1 MGDDDD
7 TIFEERARVISGFD
21 ASLRPE
27 DTISPRTL
35 AARNAG
41 APRASEP
48 VADADVQLRQ
58 LPRIA
63 LDVSIDARGRPSEPP
78 RADRDLAVLSMLG
91 EGGMGRV
98 HLAHQRSLAREVAV
112 KTLRDDAPPAV
123 AQALLREARLTGA
136 LEHPGVI
143 PVHALGVDHAERPI
157 LVMKRVDGVDL
168 GTLLEERADVAWS
181 SRTGAVEDKLSATLE
196 ILVQV
201 CLTVEFAHSRGV
213 IHRDI
218 KPENVMVGG
227 FGEVYLLDWVIATTR
242 NAPDAENDS
251 ASPLTGT
258 PAYMAPEMLL
268 GNESDERTDVYLLGA
283 TLHHVLT
290 GQSRHVGAT
299 VRAVLRAALASEPFT
314 YDPHVPEALAS
325 LCNRATARDP
335 TARPASA
342 RAFREEILRFKSR
355 RSMQGLC
362 DAALE
367 RLRSLDDLL
376 GQAPEG
382 RVPSDLPLAYRLA
395 AEARFGLT
403 QSAQGGAG
411 EAAVEG
417 MERCI
422 AALVE
427 LELRQ
432 GHADTAEAL
441 LREMQLPP
449 ESLARRVDAIRER
462 DAARER
468 ERARLETLDRDVD
481 PSALALKRTRSI
493 LVCSVLVAFI
503 WLAVA
508 IRGRPPTAGW
518 LVAVS
523 LGGNVAVNGL
533 LAWLRRNG
541 GNSFNRRLGGLLALA
556 FAGSFVNRCY
566 AYVFRGV
573 VPSQTL
579 TVDLVV
585 FVVVAAAAAIAL
597 LRGMWLIV
605 LVFGCGLVAI
615 RVWPGQS
622 GRIFG
627 LASVGALLTGAGVL
641 ARASKAR

>member
-1 MGDDDD
+1 MGGDDDS
-7 TIFEERARVISGFD
+7 IFEERARVLSSLD
-21 ASLRPE
+21 ASLRSE
-27 DTISPRTL
+27 DTIGPRTL
-35 AARNAG
+35 AAAVAETALRAG
-41 APRASEP
+41 TPHASEP
-48 VADADVQLRQ
+48 AVAADVQSHQ

-63 LDVSIDARGRPSEPP
+63 LDVST
-78 RADRDLAVLSMLG
+78 ADYAVLATLG

-98 HLAHQRSLAREVAV
+98 HLAHQRSLARDVAV
-112 KTLRDDAPPAV
+112 KTLKDDAPPGV
-123 AQALLREARLTGA
+123 ARALLREARLTGS

-143 PVHALGVDHAERPI
+143 PVHALGVDHEDRPI

-168 GTLLEERADVAWS
+168 GTLLADRGDVAWS
-181 SRTGAVEDKLSATLE
+181 SRTGAVEDTLSATLE

-227 FGEVYLLDWVIATTR
+227 FGEVYLLDWGIASTR
-242 NAPDAENDS
+242 NDTDAEDPS
-251 ASPLTGT
+251 SPLAGT

-290 GQSRHVGAT
+290 GKSRHVGAT
-299 VRAVLRAALASEPFT
+299 VRAVLRAALASEPFA
-314 YDPHVPEALAS
+314 YGPLVPEALAS
-325 LCNRATARDP
+325 LCNRATARDRS
-335 TARPASA
+335 ARPASV
-342 RAFREEILRFKSR
+342 RAFREEIVRFKSR

-376 GQAPEG
+376 AAAPEG
-382 RVPSDLPLAYRLA
+382 GVPSDLPLAYRLA

-411 EAAVEG
+411 EIAAEG
-417 MERCI
+417 MERCLG
-422 AALVE
+422 ALVE

-432 GHADTAEAL
+432 GHAESAEAL
-441 LREMQLPP
+441 LREMVLPP
-449 ESLARRVDAIRER
+449 EALARRVHAIRER

-468 ERARLETLDRDVD
+468 ERARLETLDRDFD
-481 PSALALKRTRSI
+481 PSALAPKRTRWI
-493 LVCSVLVAFI
+493 LVSSVVVALI

-518 LVAVS
+518 LLGVS
-523 LGGNVAVNGL
+523 LAGNLVAHGV
-533 LAWLRRNG
+533 LAWLRRSG
-541 GNSFNRRLGGLLALA
+541 GNSFNRRMGGLLALA
-556 FAGSFVNRCY
+556 FGGSLVNRSC
-566 AYVFRGV
+566 AYFFGGADTA
-573 VPSQTL
+573 QTL
-579 TVDLVV
+579 TIDLVV
-585 FVVVAAAAAIAL
+585 FVVAVTASAIAL
-597 LRGMWLIV
+597 LRGMWLVALI
-605 LVFGCGLVAI
+605 FGCGLITI
-615 RVWPGQS
+615 RVWPEQS

-627 LASVGALLTGAGVL
+627 IATVGALLAGAGVL
-641 ARASKAR
+641 SRASKTHT